1 MVEAD
6 TGSVRCPGTLEG
18 TRALLAFPLYR
29 QSQGLKELVLV
40 IQDVIL
46 GKLHQLVE
54 GGLSVCQLLG
64 GIGSFGTVDVNLALL
79 QLLGASFHTWRS
91 RRTHCSPLCGNL

>member
-1 MVEAD
+1 MWLVSLVGSTPLMLEAD

-18 TRALLAFPLYR
+18 TRALLAFPLYC

-46 GKLHQLVE
+46 GKLLSLCE

-64 GIGSFGTVDVNLALL
+64 GVGS
-79 QLLGASFHTWRS
+79 LG
-91 RRTHCSPLCGNL
+91 P